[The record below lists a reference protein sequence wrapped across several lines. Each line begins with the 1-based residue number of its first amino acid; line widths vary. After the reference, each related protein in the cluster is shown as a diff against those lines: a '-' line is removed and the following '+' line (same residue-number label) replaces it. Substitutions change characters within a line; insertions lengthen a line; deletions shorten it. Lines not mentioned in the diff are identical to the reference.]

1 MPIRRGSRMLELV
14 GTVCG
19 RRPPGPGAGGRERY
33 VPIRR
38 SAVVARLAGALALV
52 GAVVLGP
59 PLVAPHAF
67 GACAAAGGGTVAI
80 VVDFGDV
87 AGSPGHVVVRCVPS
101 GSSKTGAQVLADA
114 GFAVR
119 YDPGSGLLCGIDGFP
134 ASGCGDRT
142 GAGRDFSYWAYW
154 RAPAGSSQWTYASI
168 GPGSARVK
176 AGDVEGWRYVRG
188 SASPSDPPPR
198 RSPVPASLCPA
209 PDPAP
214 PPGPAPAGPASPG
227 DPPPAGGSGGGSAPG
242 EPAGPT
248 GSEPDDGA
256 LATGA
261 PGAPDDQPDEDGTTD
276 AGDGDAVGDGD
287 PAAEGPANSEAL
299 DAGQQALVETADA
312 DRGTPWG
319 LIAGAVLVVGFGA
332 AAVVRFRKPSPS
344 S

>member
-38 SAVVARLAGALALV
+38 SAVVVRLAGALALV

-59 PLVAPHAF
+59 ALVAPHAS
-67 GACAAAGGGTVAI
+67 GACAAAGGGTVAV

-101 GSSKTGAQVLADA
+101 GSSKTGAQVLADG

-154 RAPAGSSQWTYASI
+154 RASAGSSQWTYASV
-168 GPGSARVK
+168 GPGSARAK
-176 AGDVEGWRYVRG
+176 AGDAEGWRYVRG

-198 RSPVPASLCPA
+198 RSPVHATLCPA
-209 PDPAP
+209 ADRAP
-214 PPGPAPAGPASPG
+214 SPGLAPAGPPSPG
-227 DPPPAGGSGGGSAPG
+227 APPPAGGSGGGSGPG
-242 EPAGPT
+242 EPAGPS
-248 GSEPDDGA
+248 GPESDDVA
-256 LATGA
+256 PATGA
-261 PGAPDDQPDEDGTTD
+261 PGVPDDQPDEDGTD
-276 AGDGDAVGDGD
+276 AGDGDAVGDGG
-287 PAAEGPANSEAL
+287 PTAEGPANAEAL
-299 DAGQQALVETADA
+299 DDGQQALVETADA
-312 DRGTPWG
+312 DSEAPWG
-319 LIAGAVLVVGFGA
+319 AIAGAVLVAGFGA
-332 AAVVRFRKPSPS
+332 AAVVRFRKRSPS